1 MHRAP
6 TGDEDVTIEWR
17 RGDMFASRAEAIV
30 CAANARG
37 ILGAGQALEVRKR
50 YPEQA
55 EWFRKTAAS
64 GAVKPGQAWC
74 GDWAIRRKEGVPV
87 VFFATTKGDPR
98 QPARL
103 EWVDGAAANL
113 ARSATKIAGW
123 EQPVRTVAVPA
134 LGCGMGELR
143 WVDVKPILERMAD
156 SEPGVR
162 WLIYEPMG
170 DMVERLAWAIAAKL
184 DAGSAGGMR
193 ANVWVRD
200 GRVRVYLASAG
211 GSALGWIAID
221 PGLGLHATG
230 NKTIQWMEVAEAV
243 KVDLLRSSTVGP
255 STIQDREASR

>member
-50 YPEQA
+50 YPEQ
-55 EWFRKTAAS
+55 TADYVRDARAGEIKPGDIS
-64 GAVKPGQAWC
+64 AVRGKRGPWIVFAAVKDSPLDPSRLVWVSECAAC
-74 GDWAIRRKEGVPV
+74 LADVVPHLGTNV
-87 VFFATTKGDPR
+87 
-98 QPARL
+98 
-103 EWVDGAAANL
+103 
-113 ARSATKIAGW
+113 SC
-123 EQPVRTVAVPA
+123 AVPA
-134 LGCGMGELR
+134 MGCGLGQLR
-143 WVDVKPILERMAD
+143 WVDVKPILGRMAD
-156 SEPGVR
+156 SATEVR
-162 WLIYEPMG
+162 WLIYEPLG
-170 DMVERLAWAIAAKL
+170 ELAGVLAEAIAARL
-184 DAGSAGGMR
+184 NAGRDGGMR
-193 ANVWVRD
+193 ANAWIRD

-255 STIQDREASR
+255 STIQDPEASM